1 MYLNALC
8 IFRKMHNFKG
18 YVRNKARPEGS
29 IAEGYCDSECLTF
42 CSMYFHGIETKF
54 NEADRNFDGISERM
68 DSGLSVFTQ
77 NVKLFKGAVNDVLS
91 PTEFEMIK
99 WYVLHNCDEVL
110 PYIQ

>member
-1 MYLNALC
+1 
-8 IFRKMHNFKG
+8 MHNFKG

-54 NEADRNFDGISERM
+54 NEADRNFDGSSERM
-68 DSGLSVFTQ
+68 DSGLSVFKQ